1 MAYVAG
7 DITEITW
14 NHSTLGSGVLRVKAS
29 EDNTYDLGG
38 VRGNDDDSQVTGV
51 GDKIR
56 QLNTKG
62 WNVSVTVA
70 WDMNVNLDL
79 EKINALAADPI
90 EAEWTITS
98 INGSIYGGFGSP
110 VGDLV
115 GNVNNATFPLKIAGG
130 RKLEKKA

>member
-1 MAYVAG
+1 MPYVGG

-14 NHSTLGSGVLRVKAS
+14 NHATLGSGVLRIKGS

-38 VRGNDDDSQVTGV
+38 VRGNDDDNQVTGV

-62 WNVSVTVA
+62 WNVNVTVA

-79 EKINALAADPI
+79 EKINALAADPV

-98 INGSIYGGFGSP
+98 INGSIYGGFGAP